1 MEEGS
6 MEWLQAWDTALAD
19 LGLEPVRA
27 WTLWLTAVE
36 RWLMPHLARRA
47 ARHHAWADRRGLLRP
62 VARTNG
68 WQQCMVRR
76 RPTVSSICWGG
87 HTGMR
92 PPSARMC
99 APSWCS
105 P

>member
-27 WTLWLTAVE
+27 WTLWLTEVE

-68 WQQCMVRR
+68 WQLAAVHGEATPYGLQHLLGRAHGDAAAVREDVR
-76 RPTVSSICWGG
+76 
-87 HTGMR
+87 
-92 PPSARMC
+92 A
-99 APSWCS
+99 
-105 P
+105 